1 MIIFD
6 TKGEDSIK
14 HNNRVKLSGKRT
26 EKGIEAMAS
35 LFCPF
40 YLQKKND
47 RLIFSRI
54 LKKMV
59 ELSSKVGIENVRQ
72 ESIKGVVSLI

>member
-1 MIIFD
+1 
-6 TKGEDSIK
+6 
-14 HNNRVKLSGKRT
+14 
-26 EKGIEAMAS
+26 MAY